1 MLVSLNPETGWYY
14 HCLSFPLYRVG
25 TLCRGSTGPWGWVLR
40 DRGLCPTLPALV
52 GAGRLCHM
60 LRVQIGFPMPCLSE
74 VMQMETPSEK
84 PSGCLCPGQVCLL

>member
-1 MLVSLNPETGWYY
+1 MQRLNRALGLGAE
-14 HCLSFPLYRVG
+14 
-25 TLCRGSTGPWGWVLR
+25 GP
-40 DRGLCPTLPALV
+40 GLCPTLPALV

-74 VMQMETPSEK
+74 AMQMETPSEK